1 MTKIVFKPVLKVE
14 FFIASYTNAS
24 KIYTY
29 IWPNLQRPMK
39 YFVQWHW
46 EGETFKIDIITLN
59 LNMCQLTTET
69 AKWVSMIA
77 VQLWN
82 IKLRPPFGSCKHA
95 QMIILRYAQQWPHT
109 QNCASCKCVYN
120 GWQCKKDLLYDSWKK
135 EVYTLEWKYR
145 PIYLFLLR
153 DFNDN

>member
-1 MTKIVFKPVLKVE
+1 
-14 FFIASYTNAS
+14 
-24 KIYTY
+24 
-29 IWPNLQRPMK
+29 MK

-46 EGETFKIDIITLN
+46 GGETFKIDIITLN

-120 GWQCKKDLLYDSWKK
+120 GWQCKKDLLYDSWKRRCTPWN
-135 EVYTLEWKYR
+135 ENIDLSTYFFWGTSMITNMKYFVQGLDK
-145 PIYLFLLR
+145 ILLIQLL
-153 DFNDN
+153 